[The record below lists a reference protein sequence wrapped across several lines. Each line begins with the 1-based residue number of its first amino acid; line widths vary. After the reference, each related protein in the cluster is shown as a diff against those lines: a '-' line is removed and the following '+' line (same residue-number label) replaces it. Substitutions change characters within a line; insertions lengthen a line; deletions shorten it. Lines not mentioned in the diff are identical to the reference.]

1 MSKIDKKIVR
11 LTGKDLKRAATV
23 GMGREDAKTVAG
35 WLLPSTTATIYTSE
49 EDLGNKIYKY
59 IREPKHRSHFLGLLG
74 ELAYAKFVGGEINEE
89 IYFNRGDDG
98 RGDVGSAEVKAS
110 TWKGDDI
117 ELKVTQ
123 REYNNKER
131 PEKYVLVRVS
141 ERTPSMVEMVGEESA
156 ERFEAEKRVKQYRPG
171 YPVNYIMGADDLDE
185 VACA

>member
-1 MSKIDKKIVR
+1 MSKINKKIVR
-11 LTGKDLKRAATV
+11 LTGKELKKAATV
-23 GMGREDAKTVAG
+23 GMGREDAKTVAS
-35 WLLPSTTATIYTSE
+35 WMPKNE

-141 ERTPSMVEMVGEESA
+141 ERTPSMVEMVGEVSA

>member
-1 MSKIDKKIVR
+1 MSKINKKIVR

-35 WLLPSTTATIYTSE
+35 WMPKNE

-59 IREPKHRSHFLGLLG
+59 IREPKHRAHYLGLLG

-117 ELKVTQ
+117 DLKVTQ

-141 ERTPSMVEMVGEESA
+141 ERTPSMVEMVGEVSA

>member
-1 MSKIDKKIVR
+1 M
-11 LTGKDLKRAATV
+11 
-23 GMGREDAKTVAG
+23 
-35 WLLPSTTATIYTSE
+35 
-49 EDLGNKIYKY
+49 
-59 IREPKHRSHFLGLLG
+59 
-74 ELAYAKFVGGEINEE
+74 
-89 IYFNRGDDG
+89 
-98 RGDVGSAEVKAS
+98 GSAEVKAS

-141 ERTPSMVEMVGEESA
+141 EKTPSMVEMVGEVSA